1 MFTPLK
7 IVLAAIALAGAP
19 VGYVFYQ
26 AVLSPDSW
34 TYEGGPANNWKD
46 NGVYHGAPGPIA
58 GAGLPFLAAF
68 AGGAYWLVRRA
79 RRRQA
84 G

>member
-34 TYEGGPANNWKD
+34 TYRGALQTIGRTTAYIMGPL
-46 NGVYHGAPGPIA
+46 GPLL
-58 GAGLPFLAAF
+58 GPVCPSWRRLPAARI
-68 AGGAYWLVRRA
+68 GS
-79 RRRQA
+79 
-84 G
+84 